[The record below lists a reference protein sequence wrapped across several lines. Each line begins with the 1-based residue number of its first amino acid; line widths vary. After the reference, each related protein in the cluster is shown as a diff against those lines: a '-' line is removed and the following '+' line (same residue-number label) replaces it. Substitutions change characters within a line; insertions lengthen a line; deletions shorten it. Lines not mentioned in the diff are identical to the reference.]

1 MITNQQIERA
11 FAEAVMRLN
20 NQINRAQ
27 LEFYKPEIIM
37 NMKLMEKVMKKTLI
51 RQTNNPLEVYH
62 GNG

>member
-11 FAEAVMRLN
+11 FAEADMRLN